1 MTGLETPPGSER
13 SAGLAV
19 ELDEALAARV
29 NHVPRTHHLR
39 PDGSPRFVNRLIR
52 EASPYL
58 IQHAHNP
65 VDWRPWGEEALAEA
79 AALDRPVFLSVG
91 YATCHWCHVMEE
103 ESFDDLEVAA
113 VLNASFVPVKLDREQ
128 RPDVDQAYIL
138 ATMLQ
143 HRHAGWP
150 NSVWLMPD
158 GRPFHTGTYFPKP
171 QFVQVLGAIAQGW
184 QGGQRDQFEGVAGQ
198 LADAMR
204 RIPAQSAPPAELTEA
219 PTRAVADLVRLFNAE
234 HGGFSQGTQFPQEG
248 NLLFLM
254 DHWRRTGDAA
264 ARDAA
269 LTSLIHM
276 AAGGLHD
283 HVGGGFH
290 RYTVDVNW
298 RTPHFEKML
307 YNQALLM
314 RCYTEAWQIAGRP
327 DFARAVARCAD
338 YVLRDMTAPDGAF
351 YSAEDADSLD
361 VTGKQEEGAFY
372 VWPPEEVEDDWL
384 RDTLNLH
391 AAPTLEAGPVAH
403 LTPGA
408 AVDFDRLDT
417 GLEALRLRRD
427 ARPRPLR
434 DDKVIGGWNGLM
446 IRALAEAGAAF
457 ARPEWTEAAAR
468 AFDAVM
474 TRLGPI
480 EEMARLDLDGTRR
493 EAANLSDLAWLG
505 LAALSLG
512 RIDEAAQ
519 MADAALARFSTDG
532 RLALT
537 LDGPLGP
544 VLETE
549 DGAVPS
555 GESSALE
562 LLALLDAAA
571 PDPERRAKAEALVTA
586 LSGRLA
592 EMPVAR
598 LEALRASRILT
609 DGAAGWHRRIG
620 PVQLILRRTQDD
632 FTLDLH
638 IAEGWHL
645 TAGAHRADRRP
656 LTLDGADIDWPEPTS
671 GPDGPVWQNT
681 LTLPLRPA
689 GDTLTVSWQPCADTH
704 CLLPVTVEFRW
715 P

>member
-13 SAGLAV
+13 SAGLAT
-19 ELDEALAARV
+19 ELDAALRARA

-39 PDGSPRFVNRLIR
+39 PDGRPRFVNRLIR

-113 VLNASFVPVKLDREQ
+113 LLNASFVPVKLDREQ

-150 NSVWLMPD
+150 NSVWLMAD

-184 QGGQRDQFEGVAGQ
+184 EGGQRDQFEGVAGQ
-198 LADAMR
+198 LADAMQ
-204 RIPAQSAPPAELTEA
+204 RIPAQSSPPAELTEA
-219 PTRAVADLVRLFNAE
+219 PARAVADLVRMFNAE
-234 HGGFSQGTQFPQEG
+234 HGGFSHGTQFPQEG

-254 DHWRRTGDAA
+254 DQWRRTGDAA

-269 LTSLIHM
+269 LASLVHM

-314 RCYTEAWQIAGRP
+314 RCYTEGWQISGRP

-361 VTGKQEEGAFY
+361 ATGKLEEGAFY
-372 VWPPEEVEDDWL
+372 VWPPEEVEDAWL
-384 RDTLNLH
+384 RDTLNLYE
-391 AAPTLEAGPVAH
+391 APTLEAGPVAH

-408 AVDFDRLDT
+408 EVDFDRLDA
-417 GLEALRLRRD
+417 GLEVLRLQRD

-446 IRALAEAGAAF
+446 IRALAEAAAAF
-457 ARPEWTEAAAR
+457 ARPDWTEAAAR

-474 TRLGPI
+474 TRLGPVG
-480 EEMARLDLDGTRR
+480 EMARLDLDGTRR

-512 RIDEAAQ
+512 RIDEAEQ
-519 MADAALARFSTDG
+519 MADAALARFLTEG

-555 GESSALE
+555 GESSALK

-571 PDPERRAKAEALVTA
+571 PDPERRARADAFVTA

-609 DGAAGWHRRIG
+609 GGAADWHRRIG
-620 PVQLILRRTQDD
+620 PVVLVLRRRPEG
-632 FTLDLH
+632 FALDLR

-645 TAGAHRADRRP
+645 TAGESHADRRP
-656 LTLDGADIDWPEPTS
+656 LTLGGADTDWPEPEPTA
-671 GPDGPVWQNT
+671 DGPVWQGT

-689 GDTLTVSWQPCADTH
+689 DDALTVSWQPCADTH